1 MKDASNIQK
10 ITKKN
15 MNMKK
20 IVWTLAFVFA
30 LQMGGMSAIAAAPK
44 DTVSQVEFY
53 SDTTSL
59 DSAMT
64 ADMGDWDEDYDEY
77 DEDWES
83 LDSKTLVGRMGL
95 NGMFGSMVFVI
106 IICFIFFVLAPVAV
120 IGIILYFVYRN
131 RKEKMRL
138 MEMAIKNGNSIPMD
152 VLGTPCKR
160 GDELWNKGIKQVF
173 LGVGLAIL
181 LGIIIDELGLAIG
194 ALITLIGLGNL
205 AIGYSEKQKQRDQ
218 DLRERYF
225 NQNKEESVEEK

>member
-20 IVWTLAFVFA
+20 ILWTLAFVFA

>member
-1 MKDASNIQK
+1 
-10 ITKKN
+10 
-15 MNMKK
+15 MKK
-20 IVWTLAFVFA
+20 ILWTLAFVFA

>member
-1 MKDASNIQK
+1 
-10 ITKKN
+10 

-20 IVWTLAFVFA
+20 ILWTLAFVFA
-30 LQMGGMSAIAAAPK
+30 LQMGGMSAMAAAPK
-44 DTVSQVEFY
+44 DTVSQVEVY

-64 ADMGDWDEDYDEY
+64 ADMGDWDDADDGFYD
-77 DEDWES
+77 DDDWES
-83 LDSKTLVGRMGL
+83 SDSRTLVGRMGL
-95 NGMFGSMVFVI
+95 DGMFGSMVFVI
-106 IICFIFFVLAPVAV
+106 VICFIFFVLAPVAV

-138 MEMAIKNGNSIPMD
+138 MEMAIKNGKTIPMD

-160 GDELWNKGIKQVF
+160 GDVLWNKGIKQVF

-194 ALITLIGLGNL
+194 ALVTLIGLGNL

-218 DLRERYF
+218 DLRDRYF
-225 NQNKEESVEEK
+225 NQDKEESVEEEK

>member
-1 MKDASNIQK
+1 
-10 ITKKN
+10 
-15 MNMKK
+15 MKK
-20 IVWTLAFVFA
+20 ILWTLAFVFA

-225 NQNKEESVEEK
+225 NQNKEESVEEEK

>member
-1 MKDASNIQK
+1 
-10 ITKKN
+10 
-15 MNMKK
+15 MKK
-20 IVWTLAFVFA
+20 ILWTLAFVFA

-173 LGVGLAIL
+173 RGVGLAIL